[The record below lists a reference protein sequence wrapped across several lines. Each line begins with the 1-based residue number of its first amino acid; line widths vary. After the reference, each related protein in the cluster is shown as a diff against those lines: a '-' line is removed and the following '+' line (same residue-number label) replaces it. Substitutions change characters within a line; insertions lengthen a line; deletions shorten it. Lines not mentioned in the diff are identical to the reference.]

1 MNDNE
6 FKNDPL
12 FAALNKFAGSKNEES
27 VLPPAIKD
35 AFVGGRKKA
44 RIRKYSFRSAF
55 SALVLAITL
64 PALASANVLPAPV
77 KEFVQKVQHAAIA
90 PVKNLINNNEDT
102 QNQSDEVQGSDD
114 SVEEFPVDKEA
125 KAEIKAA
132 KEEAKD
138 EAKAIKEA
146 EKEASKSAKETAK
159 EESQVIKETQK
170 QEAEVAKESAKAEKE
185 AAKES
190 AKTEKESA
198 KDLAKSEKE
207 NKGQSKK

>member
-12 FAALNKFAGSKNEES
+12 FAALNKFAEAPDKES
-27 VLPPAIKD
+27 VMPLALKM
-35 AFVGGRKKA
+35 AFKEGRRKA
-44 RIRKYSFRSAF
+44 RVRKYSFRSAL
-55 SALVLAITL
+55 SALLLALTL

-102 QNQSDEVQGSDD
+102 QDQSDEVQGSDD

-190 AKTEKESA
+190 AKTDKESA
-198 KDLAKSEKE
+198 KEQAKSEKE

>member
-1 MNDNE
+1 MKDNE

-12 FAALNKFAGSKNEES
+12 FAALNKFAGAHQDES
-27 VLPPAIKD
+27 TLPLAIKE
-35 AFVGGRKKA
+35 AYASGRKKA
-44 RIRKYSFRSAF
+44 RIRKYSLRSAF

-90 PVKNLINNNEDT
+90 PVKNLISNNSA
-102 QNQSDEVQGSDD
+102 QVQSDEIKGDD
-114 SVEEFPVDKEA
+114 NSEEEFPVDDA
-125 KAEIKAA
+125 VQSDIKAA

-138 EAKAIKEA
+138 EAKAIKQS
-146 EKEASKSAKETAK
+146 EKDASKSAKEAAK
-159 EESQVIKETQK
+159 EQSKFLKEEEK
-170 QEAEVAKESAKAEKE
+170 QAAE

-190 AKTEKESA
+190 AKTEKEIAKENAKTEKEVAKDSA
-198 KDLAKSEKE
+198 KAEKE